1 MVDAPGRGLLPVRA
15 LTQHDWK
22 SAATERVA
30 GVVMV
35 FRGGSAEGN
44 RLVEHVPLVLYE
56 TLAEP
61 AL

>member
-1 MVDAPGRGLLPVRA
+1 
-15 LTQHDWK
+15 
-22 SAATERVA
+22 
-30 GVVMV
+30 MV